1 MGSLSG
7 SIYINTALS
16 FLIELPAFV
25 VCGLLIDRI
34 GRRPLFVWS
43 LLLGGAACA
52 LRSHAFEPSG
62 FLTQCS
68 CLFSSPRCHVSGEGE
83 PSFVCPEPCRDH
95 LT

>member
-34 GRRPLFVWS
+34 GRRPLFIWS

-52 LRSHAFEPSG
+52 PILPSA
-62 FLTQCS
+62 LT
-68 CLFSSPRCHVSGEGE
+68 LPFDAM
-83 PSFVCPEPCRDH
+83 PSV
-95 LT
+95 

>member
-16 FLIELPAFV
+16 FLIELPAFI

-34 GRRPLFVWS
+34 GRRPLFIWS

-52 LRSHAFEPSG
+52 PTCTLAVTIIQTLA
-62 FLTQCS
+62 LTLAQI
-68 CLFSSPRCHVSGEGE
+68 FNSSKPCCQFDISAPRITYSI
-83 PSFVCPEPCRDH
+83 R
-95 LT
+95 